1 MKIILF
7 GKNGQIARRLYSHL
21 IVLGEVVLCGSED
34 VDFCDTIKLK
44 KIVEHHSP
52 DIIINAAAYTEVDNA
67 ESNKDK
73 AFAVNADA
81 VKILAEVAK
90 KIDALLVHYST
101 EYVFDGKKQLG
112 YTEADSMNPLNVY
125 GASKAMADEYISS
138 INPTKHLIFR
148 ISSIY
153 DSYGKNFPKT
163 ILSLAKTKNSIKI
176 IDDQVVPPTSAL
188 MVANVTTLIL
198 YKILNSSESIESC
211 SGTYNIAPEG
221 AVSWYEFATFIID
234 QVGKMGISLTCKTQD
249 VLPIST
255 LEYNQ
260 IAKRPANSVL
270 STRKVQEKFGLLMPK
285 WELYTMAMLKEL
297 KVMGAI

>member
-7 GKNGQIARRLYSHL
+7 GKNGQIARRLYGQL

-34 VDFCDTIKLK
+34 IDFRNRVKLK
-44 KIVEHHSP
+44 EFVEHHSP

-138 INPTKHLIFR
+138 IDPKHVIFR

-163 ILSLAKTKNSIKI
+163 ILSFAKTKNSIKV
-176 IDDQVVPPTSAL
+176 IDDQFISPTSAL
-188 MVANVTTLIL
+188 LVANVTTLIL
-198 YKILNSSESIESC
+198 YKILNSSKSIESF

-234 QVGKMGISLTCKTQD
+234 QVGKMGISLTCKPQD

-260 IAKRPANSVL
+260 IAKRPTNSIL

-285 WELYTMAMLKEL
+285 WELYTVAMLKEL
-297 KVMGAI
+297 KVMGII